1 MKLFTY
7 FLLCFALIN
16 ISAQENADK
25 SEKLL
30 QASNQLAIE
39 FLITSSD
46 KETGLW
52 INPHIYNHM
61 VWEKTGKMIEV
72 DEPIREIVGYEDAW
86 AWVDRPSPA
95 DPYRKVYEKYK
106 RPIYKVTGTRKVKVE
121 ESKPTKE
128 KSSIS
133 YCQKRYIEAMNAL
146 GAYTVLELGVE
157 SAISEKMYKYFEWQD
172 GLKAYG
178 LSDNTIEL
186 SLQILMMMKSKFR
199 NNSDLALQ
207 GLHKLLEGQINNG
220 PGKGLWG
227 YYSVN
232 WEFDGNLDKQ
242 IAALEAKIELLNI
255 PVLKDGKKTT
265 PEIDKK
271 IEIKVELDRG
281 IQLLRLKKADISRD
295 FFQGRKWYE
304 NRKIEV
310 FNQPIP
316 TYLFWPMTEFDPR
329 EKGLGCLVSTQVAL
343 YAINEAQKLGYF
355 SDERMK
361 KYKAQ
366 TIMQLPKSK
375 SVIQMPSF
383 PNLKTVLNDAL
394 AYFQKSQDK
403 NGSWVKLE
411 EDCKVI
417 HPYPDMLKMK
427 NTFHDNNTKRDIK
440 KHEVKRPPASDSAT
454 VSAMHSLSLLAQL
467 LGKNEFKT
475 RYEKMIT
482 PGLAEYNKI
491 IEKIFADEK
500 LNEWDPITLYPYEFI
515 VTLPDVQ
522 DSFGG
527 TFIANPEGVNNLTSF
542 IIKIQNE
549 TGNFNKE
556 HHAKYNSPF
565 QPHPFFPITIQDM
578 WAEKDYNNGYW
589 EHGQISVPMIS
600 TALSLLTLKKLTL
613 DKLKFDANWTT
624 AIEVFTNL
632 RLELFGIKS
641 DILLKPA
648 VEEKKPDDATK
659 KPEEGEAKP
668 QNPPAKKADGGEGE
682 KK

>member
-1 MKLFTY
+1 MKLLKY
-7 FLLCFALIN
+7 FLLCFSLLN
-16 ISAQENADK
+16 ISAQEISDK

-39 FLITSSD
+39 FLINSSD

-52 INPHIYNHM
+52 INPHIYNQM
-61 VWEKTGKMIEV
+61 VWEKTGKMVEV
-72 DEPIREIVGYEDAW
+72 EEPIREIVGYEDAW

-172 GLKAYG
+172 GLRAYG
-178 LSDNTIEL
+178 LSDNTVEL

-199 NNSDLALQ
+199 SNSDLALQ

-232 WEFDGNLDKQ
+232 WEFESNLDKQ

-271 IEIKVELDRG
+271 LEIKAELDGG
-281 IQLLRLKKADISRD
+281 IQILRLKKADISRD
-295 FFQGRKWYE
+295 FYQGRKWYE
-304 NRKIEV
+304 NRKIEMV
-310 FNQPIP
+310 NQAIP

-355 SDERMK
+355 SEESMK
-361 KYKAQ
+361 KYKSQ
-366 TIMQLPKSK
+366 TVIQLPKSK
-375 SVIQMPSF
+375 SVIQMPFF
-383 PNLKTVLNDAL
+383 PNYKVALADAL
-394 AYFQKSQDK
+394 AYFQRSQDK
-403 NGSWVKLE
+403 NGGWVKLE
-411 EDCKVI
+411 EECKVI

-427 NTFHDNNTKRDIK
+427 NTFSGPGAKRDIK
-440 KHEVKRPPASDSAT
+440 KHEIKKPPASDAAT
-454 VSAMHSLSLLAQL
+454 VSAMHSLSLISQI
-467 LGKNEFKT
+467 LGKAEFKT
-475 RYEKMIT
+475 RNEKMISL
-482 PGLAEYNKI
+482 GLAEYNKI
-491 IEKIFADEK
+491 IDKIMTDDK
-500 LNEWDPITLYPYEFI
+500 LLEWDPITLYPYEFI
-515 VTLPDVQ
+515 VTLPDIQ
-522 DSFGG
+522 ESFGG
-527 TFIANPEGVNNLTSF
+527 TCIANGEGISKLTNF
-542 IIKIQNE
+542 LIKVQNE

-578 WAEKDYNNGYW
+578 WSEKDYFNGYW
-589 EHGQISVPMIS
+589 EHGQISVPLIS
-600 TALSLLTLKKLTL
+600 TALTLLTLKKLEQE
-613 DKLKFDANWTT
+613 KLKFDAKWTT
-624 AIEVFTNL
+624 AIEDFTNL
-632 RLELFGIKS
+632 RFELFGIKS

-648 VEEKKPDDATK
+648 VEEKKPEEATK

-668 QNPPAKKADGGEGE
+668 QDPPAKKAEEGGGE